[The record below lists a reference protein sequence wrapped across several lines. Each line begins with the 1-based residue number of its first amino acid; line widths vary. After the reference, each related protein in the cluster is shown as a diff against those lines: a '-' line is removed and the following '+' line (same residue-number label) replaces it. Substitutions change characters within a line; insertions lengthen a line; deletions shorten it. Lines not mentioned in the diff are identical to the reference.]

1 MKNNE
6 ERRKNVDVYFGLRG
20 ALTTFKEMLNAK
32 DAEFLSRGVW
42 PQISINT
49 HIEEIESIL
58 KKAYEKYELRF
69 ENVAEVEKNE

>member
-6 ERRKNVDVYFGLRG
+6 EHRKNIDVYFGLRG

-32 DAEFLSRGVW
+32 DAEFLSRGAW

-49 HIEEIESIL
+49 HVEEIESIL
-58 KKAYEKYELRF
+58 KK
-69 ENVAEVEKNE
+69 V

>member
-6 ERRKNVDVYFGLRG
+6 EHRKNVVVYFGLRG

-32 DAEFLSRGVW
+32 DAEFLYRGAW
-42 PQISINT
+42 PRISINT

-58 KKAYEKYELRF
+58 KKAYEKYEVRF
-69 ENVAEVEKNE
+69 EKVAEVEKK